1 MTIYYILSII
11 KKYYKLII
19 FAILLILILHLLN
32 VLSNKKKDISDLN
45 SEVSLIDQKYK
56 EVRNKNGELIIRQDI
71 VEAYNKRIV
80 DSLIGKIDFGKNK
93 IKKPLIVIQETTTVS
108 VDTLYVAYTDTLFSV
123 VLGEAPFKDSTKYY
137 HISGIAK
144 PKGIQ
149 FNVISFPMKNTYV
162 VSKQRYNLFY
172 NRPVVTIHHDNPYV
186 STEKVNSV
194 ILKEKEPN
202 KFVKISTKVGLLALG
217 YYLGK
222 KY

>member
-1 MTIYYILSII
+1 MTMHYILSII

-19 FAILLILILHLLN
+19 LAVLLILILHLLN
-32 VLSNKKKDISDLN
+32 VVSDKKKDISDLN
-45 SEVSLIDQKYK
+45 SEISLTDQKYK
-56 EVRNKNGELIIRQDI
+56 EIRNENGELVIRQNMLED
-71 VEAYNKRIV
+71 YNKRIV

-93 IKKPLIVIQETTTVS
+93 IKKPLIVIQEKTIVS
-108 VDTLYVAYTDTLFSV
+108 IDTLYVTYSDTLFAIV
-123 VLGEAPFKDSTKYY
+123 PGENYFNDSTKYY
-137 HISGIAK
+137 HIKGVAK

-149 FNVISFPMKNTYV
+149 FNTISFPMKNTYV

-194 ILKEKEPN
+194 ILKQKEPN
-202 KFVKISTKVGLLALG
+202 KFLKISTKVGLFALG
-217 YYLGK
+217 FYLGQ

>member
-1 MTIYYILSII
+1 MTILYILEII
-11 KKYYKLII
+11 KKYYKQ
-19 FAILLILILHLLN
+19 ILLVLLVLLTFHLLN
-32 VLSNKKKDISDLN
+32 VISNKKENISDLN
-45 SEVSLIDQKYK
+45 SEISLRVQRYK
-56 EVRNKNGELIIRQDI
+56 ESRNENGELIIRQNI
-71 VEAYNKRIV
+71 IEAYNKRIV

-108 VDTLYVAYTDTLFSV
+108 VDTLYVSYTDTLFSV

-137 HISGIAK
+137 HISGVAK

-186 STEKVNSV
+186 STQKVNSV
-194 ILKEKEPN
+194 ILKSKEPN
-202 KFVKISTKVGLLALG
+202 KFLKVSTKVGLVALG
-217 YYLGK
+217 FILGQ

>member
-1 MTIYYILSII
+1 MTTLYILEII
-11 KKYYKLII
+11 KKYYKQ
-19 FAILLILILHLLN
+19 ILLVLLVLLTFHLLN
-32 VLSNKKKDISDLN
+32 VISNNKEDISDLN
-45 SEVSLIDQKYK
+45 SEISLRVQRYK
-56 EVRNKNGELIIRQDI
+56 ESRNENGELIIRQNVI
-71 VEAYNKRIV
+71 EAYNKRIV

-108 VDTLYVAYTDTLFSV
+108 VDTLYVSYTDTLFSV

-137 HISGIAK
+137 HISGVAK

-149 FNVISFPMKNTYV
+149 FNVISFPMKNTYI